1 MKRTKDNWQ
10 VGHPEDRNGIS
21 GLITFDGE
29 DVKFHDRK
37 KCYQSTQKEWVEEQ
51 KKEKELRIQ
60 FEKEEEMRIAKKTL
74 HDNRVRSLMEE
85 QAEANRKMVQQ
96 SVRDSNLQLRL
107 EKEQRMKYEREMK
120 IKEEQEDLQYQRDLR
135 RKGAY

>member
-1 MKRTKDNWQ
+1 MKRTKENWQ

-29 DVKFHDRK
+29 DNKFHDRK
-37 KCYQSTQKEWVEEQ
+37 KFYQSTQKEWVEEQ
-51 KKEKELRIQ
+51 KKEKEQRLQ
-60 FEKEEEMRIAKKTL
+60 FEKEEEMCIAKRTL

-107 EKEQRMKYEREMK
+107 EKEQRIKYEREMK

-135 RKGAY
+135 KKGAY